1 MRTPFYQKVYSILG
15 FSVLIGTLISVAID
29 GKQFTS
35 WEGIQQ
41 IWPSWIISILYT
53 FTLSEGNAYL
63 DTYLDRFVRW
73 VDQPAKRLAVSVVA
87 MFTYS
92 SLVILAILLIFA
104 KLVFEPQCD
113 CTIPWSNYI
122 DNLLLPLGITVV
134 ATTIFNSRKFLLEWR
149 RSAIEAER
157 LKSEYLAS
165 QYQSLK
171 DQVNPHFLF
180 NSLNTLTYLVY
191 EDQDQAAQ
199 FIKKL
204 SEVYRYVLDTRER
217 EVVALNEELA
227 FTQSYIFLQKIR
239 FEESLQVHL
248 AVSDVSLYRL
258 PPLALQMLLENAVKH
273 NELSE
278 EHPLQITIST
288 EGNARLIVKNN
299 VQPKEIREASSGIG
313 LDNIRARYAYL
324 TEEEVMVT
332 NDGQHFTVKL
342 PLLRTEHP
350 AHVRVVPAPSSTE
363 PEGRAT
369 TKTI

>member
-1 MRTPFYQKVYSILG
+1 MRTPFYRKIYVILG
-15 FSVLIGTLISVAID
+15 FSVLIGTVIAVLIEPR
-29 GKQFTS
+29 QFTS
-35 WEGIQQ
+35 WEALTE
-41 IWPSWIISILYT
+41 IWPSWAISIVYT
-53 FTLSEGNAYL
+53 FVLSVGNTFIA
-63 DTYLDRFVRW
+63 DYLDRFIRW
-73 VDQPAKRLAVSVVA
+73 IDQPVSRLIVNIIV
-87 MFTYS
+87 MFAYS
-92 SLVILAILLIFA
+92 SLAILAVLFVFVKLIF
-104 KLVFEPQCD
+104 EPRCD

-122 DNLLLPLGITVV
+122 DNMYLPLVITVV
-134 ATTIFNSRKFLLEWR
+134 ATTIGNSRKFLLEWR

-217 EVVALNEELA
+217 EVVVFREELDFA
-227 FTQSYIFLQKIR
+227 RSYVFLQKIR

-248 AVSDVSLYRL
+248 EVPNESSYSL
-258 PPLALQMLLENAVKH
+258 PPLALQMLLENAIKH

-278 EHPLQITIST
+278 EHPLQITIFT
-288 EGNARLIVKNN
+288 EDDTRLVVKNN

-324 TEEEVMVT
+324 TEEKVVVT
-332 NDGQHFTVKL
+332 NDGQYFTVKL

-350 AHVRVVPAPSSTE
+350 SLPLVVSTIASAE
-363 PEGRAT
+363 R
-369 TKTI
+369 